1 MARLWPN
8 RQGASRHPRQADP
21 LGRDSENAAVE
32 GALSE
37 LCGLS
42 RNGSEPPD
50 RPRGALIPSPKAAL
64 WRRPAVVTRSSGS
77 LSTWR
82 AGWSS
87 RCWPPSR
94 TRNRG
99 KLLTVDAPSW
109 ARPRTLRAA
118 GRRAAPNRVAPAV
131 PRMPP
136 TPCTAN
142 SGRPSSA
149 VSTAWSS
156 RPATGSRRSARAPVC
171 CTAPRP
177 HRGAAHG
184 RAGVTRLLPA
194 AHRKVG
200 TDRSGLAAAFGPH
213 HPRWPRPRHR
223 PARGPPRAQR
233 RRPRAPP
240 PPLTSPAPPSRPPTA
255 PRAAPPHPAP
265 TSAAGHVPLAHVLPP
280 PPQLRHSR
288 WSGLRCPRHGPG

>member
-1 MARLWPN
+1 MVHGTAVAESAGCITSPT
-8 RQGASRHPRQADP
+8 ASGSS
-21 LGRDSENAAVE
+21 GRDSENAAVE

-118 GRRAAPNRVAPAV
+118 GATRRPEPRRAGRSKDPAD
-131 PRMPP
+131 PL
-136 TPCTAN
+136 
-142 SGRPSSA
+142 
-149 VSTAWSS
+149 
-156 RPATGSRRSARAPVC
+156 
-171 CTAPRP
+171 
-177 HRGAAHG
+177 HRELGAAVQC
-184 RAGVTRLLPA
+184 GVDGLVEQAR
-194 AHRKVG
+194 
-200 TDRSGLAAAFGPH
+200 DGLAAVG
-213 HPRWPRPRHR
+213 PRPRLLHSTE
-223 PARGPPRAQR
+223 AAPRSRTRTNR
-233 RRPRAPP
+233 RRPAAARRPPQSGNGPLRSRRRVRAPP
-240 PPLTSPAPPSRPPTA
+240 PPLTSPAPPFHPRAA